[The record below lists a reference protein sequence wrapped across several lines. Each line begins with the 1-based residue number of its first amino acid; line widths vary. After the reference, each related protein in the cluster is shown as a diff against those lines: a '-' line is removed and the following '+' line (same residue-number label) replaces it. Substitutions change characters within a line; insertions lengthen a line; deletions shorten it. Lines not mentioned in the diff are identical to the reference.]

1 MNIRRLFSSDMA
13 VIGATVLGISSGYY
27 QPPFLMLIAE
37 GVSAVFINLLKLI
50 SLPIIFL
57 SIVSTISGM
66 DSFDEM
72 QTLGKK
78 VLQYTI
84 LTTIIAALVALGI
97 FILINPV
104 GVIDDVVG
112 QVPVAATGSYW
123 AFLMSVI
130 PDNIMQTLS
139 DNNNVMGVVFIAMI
153 LSFSILMLPAEQKN
167 VLHTFFA
174 SLFGVI
180 LNLAKAIVFL
190 MPLGVWAFI
199 TLFIYSLREG
209 FGDIKSIFLYTIC
222 ILAAN
227 LIQGFIM
234 LPLFLKWKGIS
245 PIKTARGMMR
255 ALTIAF
261 LSKSSN
267 ATLPITIECAQ
278 TNLKVSKRVANFS
291 LPLCAVI
298 NMNGCAA
305 FILITVLFVSM
316 SHGVIFSMT
325 DMLLWVIIATIAA
338 IGNAGVPMG
347 CYFLDSALLTSMGVP
362 LYIMGIILPIY
373 TLIDMVETALNVW
386 SDACVAVVVN
396 EELS

>member
-1 MNIRRLFSSDMA
+1 
-13 VIGATVLGISSGYY
+13 
-27 QPPFLMLIAE
+27 
-37 GVSAVFINLLKLI
+37 
-50 SLPIIFL
+50 
-57 SIVSTISGM
+57 
-66 DSFDEM
+66 
-72 QTLGKK
+72 
-78 VLQYTI
+78 
-84 LTTIIAALVALGI
+84 
-97 FILINPV
+97 
-104 GVIDDVVG
+104 
-112 QVPVAATGSYW
+112 
-123 AFLMSVI
+123 
-130 PDNIMQTLS
+130 
-139 DNNNVMGVVFIAMI
+139 
-153 LSFSILMLPAEQKN
+153 
-167 VLHTFFA
+167 
-174 SLFGVI
+174 
-180 LNLAKAIVFL
+180 
-190 MPLGVWAFI
+190 
-199 TLFIYSLREG
+199 
-209 FGDIKSIFLYTIC
+209 
-222 ILAAN
+222 
-227 LIQGFIM
+227 M

-347 CYFLDSALLTSMGVP
+347 CYFLASALLTSMGVP